1 MGGGSDLKRL
11 SGNQNL
17 LLGMVSGCG
26 SKLINYPF
34 LQSFLN
40 NSLTVGIASGVE
52 VGIPEGKAVQK
63 CADLVELEKCCKKYI
78 FLTKIKLNTGLHR
91 TPSCTPWGYRQLS

>member
-26 SKLINYPF
+26 SKLINYP
-34 LQSFLN
+34 LL
-40 NSLTVGIASGVE
+40 
-52 VGIPEGKAVQK
+52 
-63 CADLVELEKCCKKYI
+63 Y
-78 FLTKIKLNTGLHR
+78 
-91 TPSCTPWGYRQLS
+91 